1 MVNRFAPSPWTIAVP
16 VAGTHALAQVPF
28 ITEFGACK
36 VSARPIPRK
45 CTALCPRT
53 CKVSARPIPR
63 KCTALCPRI
72 DKIVALGLL
81 GNWVERHGA
90 WATLPRAMVPRQH
103 SLRNHQR
110 ARQRDQRGCRRCD
123 SDDKSKHRLRVELG
137 WVLPYRQLRMVGSST
152 RHGNR

>member
-28 ITEFGACK
+28 ITEFGA
-36 VSARPIPRK
+36 
-45 CTALCPRT
+45 